1 MFMKNCSYLLVS
13 LLLLSCSTG
22 KEIIPNVEEKS
33 NVIVAELGDLSTKSA
48 PFKISSVQI
57 IGNSMILE
65 VNYSGGCKEHDFKMI
80 GSNMIAK
87 SMPPIRSIKLID
99 TTTDDMCKKLE
110 IKNITVDISALAY
123 KKESGSEIYITLDGW
138 DQKIKY
144 VFQ

>member
-1 MFMKNCSYLLVS
+1 MKNCSYLLVS
-13 LLLLSCSTG
+13 LLLMSCSTG

-33 NVIVAELGDLSTKSA
+33 NVIVAELGDLNTKSA

-57 IGNSMILE
+57 VGNIMTLE

-99 TTTDDMCKKLE
+99 SVMDDSCKKLE